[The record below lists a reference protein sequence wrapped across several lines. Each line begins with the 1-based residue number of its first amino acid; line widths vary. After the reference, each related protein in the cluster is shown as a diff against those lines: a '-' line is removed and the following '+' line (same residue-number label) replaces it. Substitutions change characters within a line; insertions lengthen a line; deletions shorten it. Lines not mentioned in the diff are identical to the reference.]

1 MALQRPV
8 ILMRPG
14 EANNRL
20 ANKLQKE
27 GITSWRWPAFRIELP
42 TQVGCEL
49 VQERLSDLDDVEM
62 VILPSP
68 AAVAAVAHWVRE
80 WPKHITLAT
89 VGEGTAKVIRAAW
102 GDDVRLIYPEGD
114 AESSGSEALW
124 EILKSRGA
132 PSRVLFVRGQ
142 TGREW
147 LPTQFRS
154 IGSDVVTMCAYM
166 RVPIELTP
174 DQRND
179 ILLAMHGPSPI
190 VYITST
196 DAVDALFHAIR
207 PISEVREWLTKGT
220 AITLHPRIVDR
231 LKEAGFTHIEVT
243 STDDEAVVAHIRA
256 NLA

>member
-1 MALQRPV
+1 
-8 ILMRPG
+8 
-14 EANNRL
+14 
-20 ANKLQKE
+20 
-27 GITSWRWPAFRIELP
+27 
-42 TQVGCEL
+42 
-49 VQERLSDLDDVEM
+49 
-62 VILPSP
+62 
-68 AAVAAVAHWVRE
+68 
-80 WPKHITLAT
+80 
-89 VGEGTAKVIRAAW
+89 
-102 GDDVRLIYPEGD
+102 
-114 AESSGSEALW
+114 
-124 EILKSRGA
+124 
-132 PSRVLFVRGQ
+132 
-142 TGREW
+142 
-147 LPTQFRS
+147 
-154 IGSDVVTMCAYM
+154 MCAYM